1 MKASKHFRIG
11 LVWLLLSCAGPFTSF
26 AQSDR
31 GTVTG
36 TVTDPSGAVVSSA
49 AVTATNAST
58 GAVHTTTTSG
68 EGDYTLS
75 ELPAGSYKITVAVA
89 GFKTSNQNVTVAVQ
103 ETRRL
108 DFQLVVGIAAESI
121 TVTPQAALQADSPV
135 QQTFVTEK
143 QVRELPLEVT
153 AEFSGRTPLSFIF
166 LDSSIASG

>member
-1 MKASKHFRIG
+1 MKAKKHFRIA
-11 LVWLLLSCAGPFTSF
+11 LFLLLLSGAGALTSF

-36 TVTDPSGAVVSSA
+36 TVTDPSGAVVSDA
-49 AVTATNAST
+49 TVTATNAST
-58 GAVHTTTTSG
+58 GAVRTTTTSA
-68 EGDYTLS
+68 EGSYTLS
-75 ELPAGSYKITVAVA
+75 ELPAGSYKVTVVVA

-108 DFQLVVGIAAESI
+108 DFQLVVGIATDSI

-143 QVRELPLEVT
+143 QVRE
-153 AEFSGRTPLSFIF
+153 
-166 LDSSIASG
+166 

>member
-1 MKASKHFRIG
+1 MKGGKHFG
-11 LVWLLLSCAGPFTSF
+11 ALVWLLLSCAGAFTAF

-36 TVTDPSGAVVSSA
+36 TVKDPSGAVVSGA

-75 ELPAGSYKITVAVA
+75 ELPAGSYKITVPDSR
-89 GFKTSNQNVTVAVQ
+89 FKTSNQNVTVAVQ

-108 DFQLVVGIAAESI
+108 DFQLV
-121 TVTPQAALQADSPV
+121 
-135 QQTFVTEK
+135 
-143 QVRELPLEVT
+143 
-153 AEFSGRTPLSFIF
+153 
-166 LDSSIASG
+166 